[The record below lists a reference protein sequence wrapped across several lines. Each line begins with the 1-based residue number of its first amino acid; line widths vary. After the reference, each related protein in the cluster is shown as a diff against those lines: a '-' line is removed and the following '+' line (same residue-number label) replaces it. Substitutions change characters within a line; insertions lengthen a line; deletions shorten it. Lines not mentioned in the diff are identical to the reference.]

1 MLGFDPLR
9 WDIWDTDVMKQEN
22 KYTDYFGKD
31 IFDVVLGMKDKFH
44 PSNIT
49 ASPQFSLANSLV
61 ASDILFRVL
70 NEKSATPQ
78 EALASAAEEIKN
90 AQ

>member
-1 MLGFDPLR
+1 MGYLGYR
-9 WDIWDTDVMKQEN
+9 CYEA
-22 KYTDYFGKD
+22 GKD